1 MIWKAK
7 LKLLDNIGLKLT
19 NLINSIEITL
29 SDCAPTPIF
38 MSKNTIFWGVFC
50 NHASTT
56 IDHGVMSIS
65 MLYMGNIYQ
74 INDILVRQT
83 SGEVQNF
90 T

>member
-1 MIWKAK
+1 MIWEAK
-7 LKLLDNIGLKLT
+7 LKLLDNIGLKFTILF
-19 NLINSIEITL
+19 NLIEITL
-29 SDCAPTPIF
+29 SDWAQTPIF
-38 MSKNTIFWGVFC
+38 MPKNTIFWGVFW

-56 IDHGVMSIS
+56 IDHGVMSILT
-65 MLYMGNIYQ
+65 LYMGNIYQ